1 MIVVDT
7 NVLAYLFIS
16 GERSDICERVLR
28 KDAEWVA
35 PALWRSEFRNVLSL
49 YLQKGYL
56 KIEKAIRIADAAMAM
71 MEHNEYEVASAQAL
85 TLAARHGCSAYDA
98 EFVVLANHL
107 DVSLVTVDKQLLKKF
122 PGVALSPDEFLNPQ
136 NRNG

>member
-16 GERSDICERVLR
+16 GERSDICEQVLR

-56 KIEKAIRIADAAMAM
+56 NIEKAIRIADAAMAM
-71 MEHNEYEVASAQAL
+71 MEHNEYEVASAQVL
-85 TLAARHGCSAYDA
+85 TLAAQHR
-98 EFVVLANHL
+98 VQPMMQ
-107 DVSLVTVDKQLLKKF
+107 SLLSWQNTSTFRLSLLT
-122 PGVALSPDEFLNPQ
+122 SNY
-136 NRNG
+136 